1 MTAFRYHRSYVGG
14 LQAVIL
20 DWAGTTVDFGS
31 FAPTAVFVRLFERH
45 GVTITPAQARSGMGL
60 MKKDHLRAILQQPAV
75 RTAWQRVHGA
85 TPIDADVDR
94 LYADFEPLQID
105 AVADYAQ
112 PISGLL
118 DTVAFIRGRGWKI
131 GTTTGYTRPMMEAL
145 AQAARA
151 AGYVPDAILTPSDVP
166 AGRPYPW
173 MCYRLA
179 VELQVYPM
187 AAMVKVG
194 DTLPDIE
201 EGLNASMWAVGV
213 ALTGN
218 MVGLTETELSRL
230 SAEEVATLRREVSA
244 RLFAAGAH
252 YVIDSIADLPPV
264 LEQIDA
270 RVRNGEKP

>member
-1 MTAFRYHRSYVGG
+1 MTFRYHRSYIGG
-14 LQAVIL
+14 VQAVIL

-45 GVTITPAQARSGMGL
+45 GVVITPAHARSGMGL
-60 MKKDHLRAILQQPAV
+60 MKKDHLRAILQLPEV
-75 RTAWQRVHGA
+75 RAAWEAVHGA
-85 TPIDADVDR
+85 PAGDADVDR

-105 AVADYAQ
+105 VVADYAR
-112 PISGLL
+112 PIPGLL
-118 DTVAFIRGRGWKI
+118 ETVAFIRSHGWKI

-151 AGYVPDAILTPSDVP
+151 YGYEPDAIVTPSDAP

-173 MCYRLA
+173 MCYKLA
-179 VELQVYPM
+179 IDLQVYPM

-201 EGLNASMWAVGV
+201 EGLNAGMWTVGV

-218 MVGLTETELSRL
+218 MVGLGEAEFAQL
-230 SAEEVATLRREVSA
+230 SAEEVVALRREAGA
-244 RLFAAGAH
+244 RFFAAGAH

-264 LEQIDA
+264 LERIDA
-270 RVRNGEKP
+270 RVRNGEEP

>member
-1 MTAFRYHRSYVGG
+1 MTFRYHRSYIGG

-45 GVTITPAQARSGMGL
+45 GVTITPTHARSGMGL

-75 RTAWQRVHGA
+75 RTAWQTAHGA
-85 TPIDADVDR
+85 PPTDADVDR

-105 AVADYAQ
+105 VVADYAQ
-112 PISGLL
+112 PIPGLL
-118 DTVAFIRGRGWKI
+118 DTVAFIRSRGWKI

-145 AQAARA
+145 AQAART

-179 VELQVYPM
+179 IDLQIYPM

-194 DTLPDIE
+194 DTVPDIE
-201 EGLNASMWAVGV
+201 EGLNAGMWTVGV

-218 MVGLTETELSRL
+218 MVGLSEAELARL
-230 SAEEVATLRREVSA
+230 SAEEVAALRCEVSA
-244 RLFAAGAH
+244 RFFAAGAH
-252 YVIDSIADLPPV
+252 YVIDSIADLPKV

-270 RVRNGEKP
+270 RVRNGESP

>member
-1 MTAFRYHRSYVGG
+1 MTFRYHRSYIGG
-14 LQAVIL
+14 VQAVIL

-45 GVTITPAQARSGMGL
+45 GVAITPAHARSGMGL
-60 MKKDHLRAILQQPAV
+60 MKKDHLRAILQLPEV
-75 RTAWQRVHGA
+75 RAAWEAVHGA
-85 TPIDADVDR
+85 PAGDADVDR

-105 AVADYAQ
+105 VVADYAR
-112 PISGLL
+112 PIPGLL
-118 DTVAFIRGRGWKI
+118 ETVAFIRSRGWKI

-151 AGYVPDAILTPSDVP
+151 YGYEPDAIVTPSDAP

-173 MCYRLA
+173 MCYKLA
-179 VELQVYPM
+179 IDLQVYPM

-194 DTLPDIE
+194 DTLPDVE
-201 EGLNASMWAVGV
+201 EGLNAGMWTVGV

-218 MVGLTETELSRL
+218 MVGLSEAEFAQL
-230 SAEEVATLRREVSA
+230 SAEEVAALRREAGA
-244 RLFAAGAH
+244 RFLTAGAH

-264 LEQIDA
+264 LERIDA
-270 RVRNGEKP
+270 RVRNGEEP

>member
-1 MTAFRYHRSYVGG
+1 MTFRSHRSYIGG
-14 LQAVIL
+14 VQAVIL

-45 GVTITPAQARSGMGL
+45 GVAITPTHARSGMGL
-60 MKKDHLRAILQQPAV
+60 MKKDHLRAILQLPEV
-75 RTAWQRVHGA
+75 RAAWEAVHGA
-85 TPIDADVDR
+85 PAGDADVDR

-105 AVADYAQ
+105 VVADYAR
-112 PISGLL
+112 PIPGLL
-118 DTVAFIRGRGWKI
+118 ETVAFIRSRGWKI

-151 AGYVPDAILTPSDVP
+151 YGYEPDAIVTPSDAP

-173 MCYRLA
+173 MCYKLA
-179 VELQVYPM
+179 IELQVYPM

-201 EGLNASMWAVGV
+201 EGLNAGMWTVGV

-218 MVGLTETELSRL
+218 MVGLSEAEFAQL
-230 SAEEVATLRREVSA
+230 SAEEVAALRREVGA
-244 RLFAAGAH
+244 RFFAAGAH

-264 LEQIDA
+264 LERIDA
-270 RVRNGEKP
+270 RVRNGEEP

>member
-1 MTAFRYHRSYVGG
+1 MTFRYHRSYIGG

-31 FAPTAVFVRLFERH
+31 FAPTAVFVRLFERQ
-45 GVTITPAQARSGMGL
+45 GVTITPTHARRGMGL

-75 RTAWQRVHGA
+75 RAAWQTAHGVPP
-85 TPIDADVDR
+85 TDADVDR

-105 AVADYAQ
+105 VVADYAQ
-112 PISGLL
+112 PIPGLL
-118 DTVAFIRGRGWKI
+118 DTVAFIRSRGWKI

-179 VELQVYPM
+179 IDLQVYPM

-194 DTLPDIE
+194 DTVPDIE
-201 EGLNASMWAVGV
+201 EGLNAGMWTVGV

-218 MVGLTETELSRL
+218 MVGLSEAELARL
-230 SAEEVATLRREVSA
+230 SAEEVAALRREVSA
-244 RLFAAGAH
+244 RFFAAGAH
-252 YVIDSIADLPPV
+252 YVIDGIGDLPKV

-270 RVRNGEKP
+270 RVRNGESP

>member
-1 MTAFRYHRSYVGG
+1 MTFRSHRSYIGG
-14 LQAVIL
+14 VQAVIL

-45 GVTITPAQARSGMGL
+45 GVAITPTHARSGMGL
-60 MKKDHLRAILQQPAV
+60 MKKDHLRAILQLPEV
-75 RTAWQRVHGA
+75 RAAWEAVHGA
-85 TPIDADVDR
+85 PAGDADVDR

-105 AVADYAQ
+105 VVADYAR
-112 PISGLL
+112 PIPGLL
-118 DTVAFIRGRGWKI
+118 ETVAFIRSRGWKI
-131 GTTTGYTRPMMEAL
+131 GTTTGYTRPMMEVL

-151 AGYVPDAILTPSDVP
+151 YGYEPDAIVTPSDAP

-173 MCYRLA
+173 MCYKLA
-179 VELQVYPM
+179 IELQVYPM

-201 EGLNASMWAVGV
+201 EGLNAGMWTVGV

-218 MVGLTETELSRL
+218 MVGLSEAEFAQL
-230 SAEEVATLRREVSA
+230 SAEEVAALRREVGA
-244 RLFAAGAH
+244 RFFAAGAH

-264 LEQIDA
+264 LERIDA
-270 RVRNGEKP
+270 RVRNGEEP